1 MTVEI
6 CNRMSINKI
15 NLVIFLAFFIIP
27 TMEKESIMKHYTD
40 LFVDYPKDSLF
51 LKLQKKLTKL
61 LNSLELK
68 DKDIILAIS
77 WGADSM
83 IVVSQVLYYF
93 WKNKLNLTKIHIAHC
108 NHKIRPESEDEAK
121 FMSDFFSGLDFHLY
135 ERNWWNED
143 ENSLRNRRYSQ
154 FSSLQ
159 ESTKASYIFLGH
171 HLNDRVESTFLN
183 LMRGAWLNG
192 FLNMRE
198 VENHH
203 LLPDECK
210 VCRPLLETSKS
221 EILIICNEVWIPFF
235 EDKTNQDVSVSKRNR
250 VRNQILNPVS
260 TYWTENWEENKFLES
275 FAWIYKQLE
284 NIENSNSSKD
294 LKIMPSF
301 PLWNAEFSYLRRKN
315 ILECNENDVFDLF
328 HTLKIQTSATVVNEW
343 KAWLKTWKN
352 GYKYIWWVYF
362 FIHEKRLFIL
372 KAGKEFWRRKGNA
385 DENIMVWI
393 KNMGN
398 IRFFGFDLEIPRDEL
413 IWWEVRL
420 PKDGDIFAGKK
431 RSRWALNQKIPMRWR
446 DWIPLAIKDRK
457 VIHMWKNIW
466 K

>member
-1 MTVEI
+1 MKIE
-6 CNRMSINKI
+6 NSI
-15 NLVIFLAFFIIP
+15 
-27 TMEKESIMKHYTD
+27 KHYAD
-40 LFVDYPKDSLF
+40 LFTEYPQDSLF
-51 LKLQKKLTKL
+51 LKLQKNLNKL
-61 LNSLELK
+61 LNSLKLE

-83 IVVSQVLYYF
+83 VVASQILFFYHENELDLMKV
-93 WKNKLNLTKIHIAHC
+93 HIAHC
-108 NHKIRPESEDEAK
+108 NHKIRSESEIEAK
-121 FMSDFFSGLDFHLY
+121 FMSDFFSSLDFHLY
-135 ERNWWNED
+135 ERDWWNGD

-159 ESTKASYIFLGH
+159 KSTKASYIFLGH

-183 LMRGAWLNG
+183 LMRGAWING

-203 LLPDECK
+203 LLPNECK
-210 VCRPLLETSKS
+210 VCRPLLNSTKS
-221 EILIICNEVWIPFF
+221 EILNICNEAWIPFF

-284 NIENSNSSKD
+284 NIEDSKLD
-294 LKIMPSF
+294 ENLKAMPSF
-301 PLWNAEFSYLRRKN
+301 PLWNAEFSYLREKN
-315 ILECNENDVFDLF
+315 ILKYNENDVFDLF

-343 KAWLKTWKN
+343 KNWLN
-352 GYKYIWWVYF
+352 QRENSYKYIWWVYF
-362 FIHEKRLFIL
+362 FIHEKQLFII
-372 KAGKEFWRRKGNA
+372 KAEKDFWKRKNNSE
-385 DENIMVWI
+385 ENITVWI
-393 KNMGN
+393 ENMGN
-398 IRFFGFDLEIPRDEL
+398 IRFLGFDLGIPRDEL
-413 IWWEVRL
+413 IWWIVRL
-420 PKDGDIFAGKK
+420 PQDWDIFAGKK

-446 DWIPLAIKDRK
+446 DWIPLAIKDGK

>member
-1 MTVEI
+1 MKKE
-6 CNRMSINKI
+6 
-15 NLVIFLAFFIIP
+15 FLI
-27 TMEKESIMKHYTD
+27 KDYKD
-40 LFVDYPKDSLF
+40 LFAEYAENSLF
-51 LKLQKKLTKL
+51 LRLQKNLTPLYESLKL
-61 LNSLELK
+61 EW
-68 DKDIILAIS
+68 KDIILAVS
-77 WGADSM
+77 GWADSM
-83 IVVSQVLYYF
+83 IVASQILYFY
-93 WKNKLNLTKIHIAHC
+93 WKNKLDFQNIHIAHC

-121 FMSDFFSGLDFHLY
+121 FMSEFFSGLDFHLF
-135 ERNWWNED
+135 ERKDLENND

-159 ESTKASYIFLGH
+159 KSTKASYIFLGH

-183 LMRGAWLNG
+183 LMRGAWING

-221 EILIICNEVWIPFF
+221 EILNICNEVWIPFF

-250 VRNQILNPVS
+250 IRNQILNPVS
-260 TYWTENWEENKFLES
+260 RYWTENREENKFFES

-301 PLWNAEFSYLRRKN
+301 PLWNAEFSYMRRKN

-343 KAWLKTWKN
+343 KNRLRTWKN

-362 FIHEKRLFIL
+362 FIHEKQLFIL
-372 KAGKEFWRRKGNA
+372 KAEKEFWKRKESS
-385 DENIMVWI
+385 DENIIVWI
-393 KNMGN
+393 KNMEN

-413 IWWEVRL
+413 IWWIVRL
-420 PKDGDIFAGKK
+420 RQSCDSFSWKN
-431 RSRWALNQKIPMRWR
+431 RSRRSLNQKIPMWRR
-446 DWIPLAIKDRK
+446 DWIPLAIKDGK

>member
-1 MTVEI
+1 MQEKWEI
-6 CNRMSINKI
+6 
-15 NLVIFLAFFIIP
+15 
-27 TMEKESIMKHYTD
+27 KHYTQ
-40 LFVDYPKDSLF
+40 LFESKRITDNSLF
-51 LKLQKKLTKL
+51 LKLQEKLTPL
-61 LNSLELK
+61 FESLWLK

-83 IVVSQVLYYF
+83 IVASQGLYYF

-135 ERNWWNED
+135 ERQWWDED

-159 ESTKASYIFLGH
+159 KSTKASYIFLGH
-171 HLNDRVESTFLN
+171 HLNDRVESTLLN
-183 LMRGAWLNG
+183 LMRWAWING
-192 FLNMRE
+192 FLNMHE
-198 VENHH
+198 VGNHH

-221 EILIICNEVWIPFF
+221 KILNICNEAWIPFF

-250 VRNQILNPVS
+250 IRNQILNPVS

-284 NIENSNSSKD
+284 NIESLNSGKH

-301 PLWNAEFSYLRRKN
+301 PLWNAEFSYMRRKN
-315 ILECNENDVFDLF
+315 ILECNKNDVFDLF
-328 HTLKIQTSATVVNEW
+328 HALKIQTSATVVNEW
-343 KAWLKTWKN
+343 KNRLKTWKN

-362 FIHEKRLFIL
+362 FIHEKQLFII
-372 KAGKEFWRRKGNA
+372 KAEKNFWKRKNNA
-385 DENIMVWI
+385 EENVELIIKSMENIRIFWF
-393 KNMGN
+393 N
-398 IRFFGFDLEIPRDEL
+398 LEIPRDEL
-413 IWWEVRL
+413 IWWIVRL
-420 PKDGDIFAGKK
+420 PQNWDTFAGKN
-431 RSRWALNQKIPMRWR
+431 RSRRALNQKIPMRRR
-446 DWIPLAIKDRK
+446 DWIPLAINDGK
-457 VIHMWKNIW
+457 VIHMWKNVW

>member
-1 MTVEI
+1 
-6 CNRMSINKI
+6 
-15 NLVIFLAFFIIP
+15 
-27 TMEKESIMKHYTD
+27 MKHYTD
-40 LFVDYPKDSLF
+40 LFVEYPNNSSF
-51 LKLQKKLTKL
+51 LRLQKKLIKL
-61 LNSLELK
+61 LESLELENK
-68 DKDIILAIS
+68 NIILAIS

-83 IVVSQVLYYF
+83 IVASQILYYF

-121 FMSDFFSGLDFHLY
+121 FISEFFSGLDFHLY
-135 ERNWWNED
+135 EREWWNCD
-143 ENSLRNRRYSQ
+143 ENSLRNRRYFQ

-159 ESTKASYIFLGH
+159 KSTKASYIFLGH

-183 LMRGAWLNG
+183 LMRGAWVNG

-210 VCRPLLETSKS
+210 VCRPLLKISKS
-221 EILIICNEVWIPFF
+221 EILNICNEVWIPFF

-250 VRNQILNPVS
+250 IRNQILNPVS

-301 PLWNAEFSYLRRKN
+301 PLWNAEFSYMRRKN

-343 KAWLKTWKN
+343 KNRLRTWKN

-362 FIHEKRLFIL
+362 FIHEKQLFII
-372 KAGKEFWRRKGNA
+372 KAEKEFWKRKENP
-385 DENIMVWI
+385 DENIVVWI
-393 KNMGN
+393 ENMES
-398 IRFFGFDLEIPRDEL
+398 IRFFGFDLGIPRDEL
-413 IWWEVRL
+413 IWWKVRL
-420 PKDGDIFAGKK
+420 PKDGDVFAGKK

-446 DWIPLAIKDRK
+446 DWIPLAINDGK

>member
-1 MTVEI
+1 MKKE
-6 CNRMSINKI
+6 
-15 NLVIFLAFFIIP
+15 NLI
-27 TMEKESIMKHYTD
+27 KHYTD
-40 LFVDYPKDSLF
+40 LFAEYPQDSSF
-51 LKLQKKLTKL
+51 LKLQKNLTKL
-61 LNSLELK
+61 LESLELEN
-68 DKDIILAIS
+68 KDIILAIS

-83 IVVSQVLYYF
+83 IVASQVLYYF

-108 NHKIRPESEDEAK
+108 NHKIRPESETEAK
-121 FMSDFFSGLDFHLY
+121 FMSEFFSGLDFHLY

-171 HLNDRVESTFLN
+171 HLNDRVESTLLN
-183 LMRGAWLNG
+183 LMRGAWING

-198 VENHH
+198 VEKHH

-221 EILIICNEVWIPFF
+221 EIMNICNEAWIPFF

-284 NIENSNSSKD
+284 NIENSKLNEN
-294 LKIMPSF
+294 LKVMPSF
-301 PLWNAEFSYLRRKN
+301 PLWNTEFSYLWGKN
-315 ILECNENDVFDLF
+315 ILKCNENDVFDLF
-328 HTLKIQTSATVVNEW
+328 HTLKIQTSATVVNER
-343 KAWLKTWKN
+343 KNWLRTWGN
-352 GYKYIWWVYF
+352 SYKYIWWVYF
-362 FIHEKRLFIL
+362 FIHEKQLFIL
-372 KAGKEFWRRKGNA
+372 KAEKEFWKRKNNTE
-385 DENIMVWI
+385 ENITVWI
-393 KNMGN
+393 ENMGN
-398 IRFFGFDLEIPRDEL
+398 IRFFGFDLDIPRDEL
-413 IWWEVRL
+413 IWWDVRL
-420 PKDGDIFAGKK
+420 PQNWDTFAWKK
-431 RSRWALNQKIPMRWR
+431 WSRWALNQKIPMRWR
-446 DWIPLAIKDRK
+446 DWIPLAIKDGK

>member
-1 MTVEI
+1 MQ
-6 CNRMSINKI
+6 
-15 NLVIFLAFFIIP
+15 
-27 TMEKESIMKHYTD
+27 EKWEFKHYTQ
-40 LFVDYPKDSLF
+40 LFENERITDNSSF

-61 LNSLELK
+61 LESLELEN
-68 DKDIILAIS
+68 KDIILAIS

-83 IVVSQVLYYF
+83 IVASQVLYYF
-93 WKNKLNLTKIHIAHC
+93 WKNELILTKIHIAHC

-135 ERNWWNED
+135 ERKNLKNND

-154 FSSLQ
+154 FSLLQ
-159 ESTKASYIFLGH
+159 KSTKASYIFLGH
-171 HLNDRVESTFLN
+171 HLNDRIESTFLN
-183 LMRGAWLNG
+183 LMRGAWING

-221 EILIICNEVWIPFF
+221 EILNTCNEAWIPFF
-235 EDKTNQDVSVSKRNR
+235 EDKTNQDVSVSRRNR
-250 VRNQILNPVS
+250 VRNQVLNPVS
-260 TYWTENWEENKFLES
+260 MYWTENWEENKFLES
-275 FAWIYKQLE
+275 CAWIYKQLE

-294 LKIMPSF
+294 LKIIPSF
-301 PLWNAEFSYLRRKN
+301 PLWNAEFSYLWEKD
-315 ILECNENDVFDLF
+315 IVKCNENDVFDLF

-343 KAWLKTWKN
+343 MNWLKSWEN

-362 FIHEKRLFIL
+362 FVHEKQLFII
-372 KAGKEFWRRKGNA
+372 KAEKEFWKRENNA
-385 DENIMVWI
+385 EENIELRVESMV
-393 KNMGN
+393 N

-413 IWWEVRL
+413 IWWIVRL
-420 PKDGDIFAGKK
+420 PQDWDSFSWKK
-431 RSRWALNQKIPMRWR
+431 WSRWALNQKIPMRWR
-446 DWIPLAIKDRK
+446 DWIPLAIKNGK

>member
-1 MTVEI
+1 
-6 CNRMSINKI
+6 
-15 NLVIFLAFFIIP
+15 
-27 TMEKESIMKHYTD
+27 MENGTLIRNYTD
-40 LFVDYPKDSLF
+40 LFIEYSQDSLF
-51 LKLQKKLTKL
+51 LKLQKKLSKL
-61 LNSLELK
+61 LNSLELE

-83 IVVSQVLYYF
+83 VVASQILYFYHE
-93 WKNKLNLTKIHIAHC
+93 NKLDLNKVHIAHC
-108 NHKIRPESEDEAK
+108 NHKIRPESETEAK
-121 FMSDFFSGLDFHLY
+121 FMSEFFSGLDFHLY
-135 ERNWWNED
+135 ERNWWNDD

-159 ESTKASYIFLGH
+159 KSTEASYIFLGH

-183 LMRGAWLNG
+183 LMRGAWING

-210 VCRPLLETSKS
+210 VCRPLLNSTKS
-221 EILIICNEVWIPFF
+221 EILDICNKIWIPFF

-260 TYWTENWEENKFLES
+260 TYWTENWDENKFLES

-284 NIENSNSSKD
+284 NIEDSKLNEN

-301 PLWNAEFSYLRRKN
+301 PLRNAEFSYLREKD
-315 ILECNENDVFDLF
+315 ILKCNENDVFDLF
-328 HTLKIQTSATVVNEW
+328 HILKIQTSATVVNEW
-343 KAWLKTWKN
+343 KNWLNQWEN

-362 FIHEKRLFIL
+362 FIHEKQLFIV
-372 KAGKEFWRRKGNA
+372 KAEKEFWKRKKNSE
-385 DENIMVWI
+385 ENITLRIESMD
-393 KNMGN
+393 NT
-398 IRFFGFDLEIPRDEL
+398 RFFGFDLKIPRNEL
-413 IWWEVRL
+413 IWWEARL
-420 PKDGDIFAGKK
+420 PQEWDVFAGKK
-431 RSRWALNQKIPMRWR
+431 WNRRALNQKIPMWWR
-446 DWIPLAIKDRK
+446 DWIPLAIKDGK
-457 VIHMWKNIW
+457 VIHMWKDIW

>member
-1 MTVEI
+1 MYKLI
-6 CNRMSINKI
+6 LH
-15 NLVIFLAFFIIP
+15 LVIFLSFFIIL
-27 TMEKESIMKHYTD
+27 TMKKENLIKHYTD
-40 LFVDYPKDSLF
+40 LFTKYPKDSSF

-61 LNSLELK
+61 LESLELE

-77 WGADSM
+77 WWADSM
-83 IVVSQVLYYF
+83 VVASQILYFYH
-93 WKNKLNLTKIHIAHC
+93 KNGLDLNKIHIAHC

-121 FMSDFFSGLDFHLY
+121 FMSEFFSGLDFHLY

-159 ESTKASYIFLGH
+159 KSTKASYIFLGH
-171 HLNDRVESTFLN
+171 HLNDRIESTFLN
-183 LMRGAWLNG
+183 LMRGAWING

-203 LLPDECK
+203 LLPNECK

-221 EILIICNEVWIPFF
+221 EILNICNEVWIPYF

-260 TYWTENWEENKFLES
+260 TYWTENWDENKFLES

-284 NIENSNSSKD
+284 NIKDSRLNENLKVMPNS
-294 LKIMPSF
+294 
-301 PLWNAEFSYLRRKN
+301 PLWNAEFSYLWKKD
-315 ILECNENDVFDLF
+315 ILKCNENDVFDLF
-328 HTLKIQTSATVVNEW
+328 HMLKIQTSATVVNEW
-343 KAWLKTWKN
+343 KNRLNNWENW
-352 GYKYIWWVYF
+352 YKYIWGVYF
-362 FIHEKRLFIL
+362 FIHEKQLFII
-372 KAGKEFWRRKGNA
+372 KAEKEFWKRKNNT
-385 DENIMVWI
+385 EESIELKIESME
-393 KNMGN
+393 N
-398 IRFFGFDLEIPRDEL
+398 IRFFWFNLEIPRDEL
-413 IWWEVRL
+413 IWWIVRL
-420 PKDGDIFAGKK
+420 PQDWDTFAWKK

-446 DWIPLAIKDRK
+446 DWIPLAIKDGK